1 MSKHKYTDDIL
12 KICENNHLTWE
23 EIFLKLKEKH
33 PEVWLAT
40 VYRSINFLVKNWKL
54 RKITTIKWKVYY
66 ETFTK
71 QHFHFINEET
81 GQIID
86 ISPEDIQISEKLLKK
101 IKNINNINIFGN
113 LK

>member
-1 MSKHKYTDDIL
+1 
-12 KICENNHLTWE
+12 
-23 EIFLKLKEKH
+23 
-33 PEVWLAT
+33 
-40 VYRSINFLVKNWKL
+40 
-54 RKITTIKWKVYY
+54 VYY

-86 ISPEDIQISEKLLKK
+86 ISPEDIQISENLLKK